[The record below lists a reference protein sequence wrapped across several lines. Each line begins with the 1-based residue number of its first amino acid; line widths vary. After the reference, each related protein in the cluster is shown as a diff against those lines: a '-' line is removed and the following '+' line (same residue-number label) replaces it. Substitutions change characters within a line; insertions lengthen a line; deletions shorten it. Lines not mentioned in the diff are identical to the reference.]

1 MSQEPEDQ
9 KGELPPI
16 DEILNS
22 IDDGSSPLPGN
33 DVPLIDVSIDE
44 EAPAQSPKQEKPKAL
59 PQKPAAP
66 APVSPAPEPESPDIG
81 QIYGE
86 KFRRALDLIGNIAED
101 ILSNC
106 VKDRSQIQDVID
118 HYYDIV
124 TAGGK
129 VSPAYVEGLVQA
141 IKNKSEISLT
151 AVRTLDSLTKFLSVS
166 KGNEMLVSQM
176 NVSIDVA
183 ELTKLLDQNEM
194 EEKKRK
200 KE

>member
-1 MSQEPEDQ
+1 MSQTPNEEPRD
-9 KGELPPI
+9 ELA
-16 DEILNS
+16 DILKS
-22 IDDGSSPLPGN
+22 IDDGSNPLQGP
-33 DVPLIDVSIDE
+33 DPPAPLIDVSIDDKPSNNPGKPLVQ
-44 EAPAQSPKQEKPKAL
+44 ADTPKVVN
-59 PQKPAAP
+59 PQPI
-66 APVSPAPEPESPDIG
+66 ESNPDIG

-101 ILSNC
+101 ILANC

-166 KGNEMLVSQM
+166 KGNEMLVNQM
-176 NVSIDVA
+176 NVSFDVA
-183 ELTKLLDQNEM
+183 ELTKLLDQNEL